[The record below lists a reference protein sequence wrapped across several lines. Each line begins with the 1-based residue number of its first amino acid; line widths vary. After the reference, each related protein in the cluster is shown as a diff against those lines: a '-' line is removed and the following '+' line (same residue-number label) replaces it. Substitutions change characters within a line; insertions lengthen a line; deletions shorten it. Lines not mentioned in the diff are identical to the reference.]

1 MPRSF
6 IRECFASATVLA
18 ACCLVGGV
26 APRAAAQ
33 DRSPA
38 GAADDVESLVR
49 KGLEAYRNG
58 KSSEAV
64 ALLQEAIGVIQR
76 SGEKSLAAMLPPV
89 PEGWTAEEP
98 ETSSGAWGA
107 GGDSMQW
114 TQVSRRYVRERDS
127 LGVTVTFTNSPQIL
141 MGQKAMAQVIDNP
154 QYLKM
159 MNQDG
164 KQKISSRSVK
174 GWVAW
179 SVVETGKSAE
189 GIALGERHVV
199 MVDVDGGS
207 EEILDRFWKGIDF
220 GGLAAIDAAG
230 R

>member
-1 MPRSF
+1 
-6 IRECFASATVLA
+6 
-18 ACCLVGGV
+18 
-26 APRAAAQ
+26 
-33 DRSPA
+33 
-38 GAADDVESLVR
+38 
-49 KGLEAYRNG
+49 
-58 KSSEAV
+58 
-64 ALLQEAIGVIQR
+64 
-76 SGEKSLAAMLPPV
+76 
-89 PEGWTAEEP
+89 
-98 ETSSGAWGA
+98 
-107 GGDSMQW
+107 
-114 TQVSRRYVRERDS
+114 
-127 LGVTVTFTNSPQIL
+127 